1 MRLYGAR
8 MRYKLFGRTG
18 LRVSEMALGAMV
30 FGDQRGPWGATR
42 PDAARIVEQF
52 GEAGGNLIDTANNYA
67 RGNSEEIVGE
77 LVAGDRGHWVIS
89 TKYVS
94 SHDPQDPNAGGAHRK
109 NLVQSLET
117 SLRRL
122 RTDYVDILWVHIW
135 DAFTPVDEVVRALD
149 DMVSAGKVLY
159 VGVSDT
165 PAWLVSQAATLAELR
180 GWSRFAGLQVP
191 YSLVQRT
198 VERELLPMAK
208 ALDLTVTAWSPLGDG
223 VLTGRYGTDRPNPQD
238 SRIAGIGATHRT
250 TERNLGIADAVNRI
264 AEAKGVTSA
273 QVALAWVSAQQA
285 RSVVVPIVGVRT
297 PAQLADNLGALTVD
311 LGAADLD
318 TLDEISRIE
327 LGFPQDFGAGRF
339 VYGNTLPLIDDHRRL
354 IEPLA

>member
-1 MRLYGAR
+1 

-52 GEAGGNLIDTANNYA
+52 AEAGGNLIDTASNYA
-67 RGNSEEIVGE
+67 GGNSEDIVGE
-77 LVAGDRGHWVIS
+77 LVAGERRHWVIS

-94 SHDPQDPNAGGAHRK
+94 SHDPDDPNAGGAHRK

-122 RTDYVDILWVHIW
+122 CTDYVDILWVHIW

-149 DMVSAGKVLY
+149 DVVRAGKVLY

-208 ALDLTVTAWSPLGDG
+208 ALELTVTAWSPLGDG
-223 VLTGRYGTDRPNPQD
+223 VLTGRYGTDRPKPQD
-238 SRIAGIGATHRT
+238 SRIAGVGATHRT
-250 TERNLGIADAVNRI
+250 TERNLAIADAVNRI

-285 RSVVVPIVGVRT
+285 RSVIVPIVGVRT
-297 PAQLADNLGALTVD
+297 PAQLTDNLGALTVD
-311 LGAADLD
+311 LDPAELD
-318 TLDEISRIE
+318 TLDDISRVE
-327 LGFPQDFGAGRF
+327 LGFPHDFGAGRF
-339 VYGNTLPLIDDHRRL
+339 VYGNTLQSINDHRGL